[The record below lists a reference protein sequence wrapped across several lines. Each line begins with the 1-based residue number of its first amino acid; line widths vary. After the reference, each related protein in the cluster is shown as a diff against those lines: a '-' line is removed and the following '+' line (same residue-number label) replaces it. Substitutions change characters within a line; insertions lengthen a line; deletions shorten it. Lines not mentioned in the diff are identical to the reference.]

1 MVMVKEKSYT
11 ELVKEVNQTRL
22 VDKVESLYNKAN
34 RELTAMFYMAELT
47 EKRKASEVLKDW
59 LANYGSMK

>member
-1 MVMVKEKSYT
+1 MVMVKEKSYGQ
-11 ELVKEVNQTRL
+11 LVKEVTRTRL

-47 EKRKASEVLKDW
+47 EKRKASEVLKDSREDFR
-59 LANYGSMK
+59 SMK